1 MKKSV
6 VILIALI
13 FIASVVCVSFFGL
26 KFKTFNEIVYVQS
39 IEILDENLK
48 TDDQGEKYVVIYPD
62 EKGERKYQIKYRV
75 HPDNATDDGVTF
87 AYDQQNTAVTVDED
101 GVVTFAKKGAVT
113 VQIIAKDG
121 SAKTSITIICKNA
134 KPNNT

>member
-26 KFKTFNEIVYVQS
+26 QFKTFEEIVYVSS
-39 IEILDENLK
+39 IELLDENLK
-48 TDDQGEKYVVIYPD
+48 TNDQGEKYVVIYPD
-62 EKGERKYQIKYRV
+62 ENGDRKYQIKYRV
-75 HPDNATDDGVTF
+75 HPDNATDDGVIF
-87 AYDQQNTAVTVDED
+87 AYDEENTFATVDEN
-101 GVVTFAKKGAVT
+101 GLVTFTKKGAIT

-121 SAKTSITIICKNA
+121 SAKTSINIICKN
-134 KPNNT
+134 K

>member
-26 KFKTFNEIVYVQS
+26 QFKTFDEIVYVSS
-39 IEILDENLK
+39 IELLDEDLK
-48 TDDQGEKYVVIYPD
+48 TNDQGEKYVVISPD

-75 HPDNATDDGVTF
+75 HPDNATDDGVIF
-87 AYDQQNTAVTVDED
+87 AYDEENTIATVDEN
-101 GVVTFAKKGAVT
+101 GLVAFNKKGVLT
-113 VQIIAKDG
+113 VQIVAKDG
-121 SAKTSITIICKNA
+121 SAKTSIKIICIK
-134 KPNNT
+134 

>member
-62 EKGERKYQIKYRV
+62 EKGERRFKIDYHVY
-75 HPDNATDDGVTF
+75 PDNATNTEVDF
-87 AYDQQNTAVTVDED
+87 AYEEREGVTVDEY
-101 GVVTFAKKGAVT
+101 GVVTFEGQGLIKVK
-113 VQIIAKDG
+113 IIAKDG
-121 SAKTSITIICKNA
+121 SNAEDSLLIIAK
-134 KPNNT
+134 

>member
-26 KFKTFNEIVYVQS
+26 QFKTFDEIIYVES
-39 IEILDENLK
+39 IELLDENLK
-48 TDDQGEKYVVIYPD
+48 TNDQGEKYVVIYPD
-62 EKGERKYQIKYRV
+62 DKGERKYQIKYRV
-75 HPDNATDDGVTF
+75 HPDNATDDDVIF
-87 AYDQQNTAVTVDED
+87 AYDEQNTFATVDEN
-101 GVVTFAKKGAVT
+101 GVVTFTKKGAIT

-121 SAKTSITIICKNA
+121 SAKTSITIYCKN
-134 KPNNT
+134 K